1 MPSIAET
8 LCSEELCVPAG
19 DEVSE
24 ASGDCEAPPAS
35 RPRLATTPE
44 ANNTANHIDN
54 HQTPADD
61 TPKVNGMSNGY
72 ESDSNGTNDVND
84 NEVEEEMPPIPPI
97 KELSPEELAE
107 KMKLV
112 HRLQVEL
119 RNEEMKLVLLKKVRQ
134 SQVRPAAT
142 ASRVD
147 TGRVNIQDFRTQVV
161 PGSC

>member
-1 MPSIAET
+1 MPSIAAS
-8 LCSEELCVPAG
+8 LCSEESCIPAG

>member
-1 MPSIAET
+1 M
-8 LCSEELCVPAG
+8 
-19 DEVSE
+19 EVSGE
-24 ASGDCEAPPAS
+24 CEAPPAS
-35 RPRLATTPE
+35 RPRLTATPE
-44 ANNTANHIDN
+44 ANNTANHLDN
-54 HQTPADD
+54 HQASSDLADD
-61 TPKVNGMSNGY
+61 TPKVNGISNGY
-72 ESDSNGTNDVND
+72 ESDSNGITDVND
-84 NEVEEEMPPIPPI
+84 NDDEMPPIPPI

-147 TGRVNIQDFRTQVV
+147 FGVINVQEF
-161 PGSC
+161 

>member
-1 MPSIAET
+1 M
-8 LCSEELCVPAG
+8 
-19 DEVSE
+19 
-24 ASGDCEAPPAS
+24 
-35 RPRLATTPE
+35 
-44 ANNTANHIDN
+44 
-54 HQTPADD
+54 
-61 TPKVNGMSNGY
+61 NGISNGY
-72 ESDSNGTNDVND
+72 ESDSNGVND
-84 NEVEEEMPPIPPI
+84 INDDDDEMPPVPPM

-147 TGRVNIQDFRTQVV
+147 FGGVNIQDFRTQVIT
-161 PGSC
+161 GSL